1 MPITSTVLI
10 EPKLAE
16 TIATAQF
23 TSVETSIIDK
33 FTVTNV
39 GVVAATITVYL
50 ISSAGTEGAFN
61 TIIDARNVDPG
72 ECYTCP
78 ELVGHV
84 LLNTD
89 IIATI
94 ANVASTL
101 TIRSSGRVITA

>member
-1 MPITSTVLI
+1 MPITTTVLI

-16 TIATAQF
+16 AIATAQF

-39 GVVAATITVYL
+39 GTAAATLTVYL
-50 ISSAGTEGAFN
+50 ISSGGTEGAFN
-61 TIIDARNVDPG
+61 TIMDARNVDPG

-78 ELVGHV
+78 ELIGHV
-84 LLNTD
+84 LLDTD
-89 IIATI
+89 IVATT
-94 ANVASTL
+94 ASVASTL